1 MSISNISAK
10 HTVNKETP
18 TNPSRTTETESFD
31 HIMQEE
37 ITVLKS
43 SFSQTPHLLAD
54 ASLSQMEESESSEI
68 DHDRHID
75 AFIHQALAQAPE
87 AERKI
92 WARMKEELGIQ

>member
-10 HTVNKETP
+10 HTINKETP
-18 TNPSRTTETESFD
+18 TNQSKTTVAEPFD

-37 ITVLKS
+37 IATLKL
-43 SFSQTPHLLAD
+43 SFSQPPLLSAD
-54 ASLSQMEESESSEI
+54 TSLPRMEENESTEI
-68 DHDRHID
+68 DHVD